1 MTALQYAIL
10 HHEGIAEPHFD
21 LLFETLPG
29 SELAA
34 WRSPAWPIE
43 AAVSITR
50 LSEHRRIY
58 LDYEGDLSRGRGRV
72 SRVARGTCR
81 VEIGEGGVWTVT
93 ILTGGSPLPLRL
105 QHIEG
110 ERWEAST
117 GGTPRG

>member
-1 MTALQYAIL
+1 MSRLQYAIL

-34 WRSPAWPIE
+34 WRSPTWPIE
-43 AAVSITR
+43 AAVPVTR
-50 LSEHRRIY
+50 LQDHRRVY
-58 LDYEGDLSRGRGRV
+58 LEFEGDLSRGRGMV
-72 SRVARGTCR
+72 SRVARGECR
-81 VEIGEGGVWTVT
+81 VEIGEGGVWKIT

-105 QHIEG
+105 RRIEG

-117 GGTPRG
+117 E